1 MEIRILEADS
11 YRLRDEDPARRRG
24 IALRAIETLGDE
36 ATELDLCRRAIK
48 AIAEDAGIPFAMVYL
63 VSADRQSAQLAGA
76 AGLDEGTRW
85 TPRFVDFDRG
95 TGWPLEHVATTGES
109 ARLEQLATRFGPC
122 PRGVAGDARVAHVL
136 PVRGRAGE
144 PVRAILVVGAL
155 DEEPAAAAFLRAAA
169 DRISA
174 ALARSRLRA
183 AAPPRR
189 GFAQPVLPGF

>member
-11 YRLRDEDPARRRG
+11 VRLRDEEPARRRG

-76 AGLDEGTRW
+76 AGIEEGTRW

-109 ARLEQLATRFGPC
+109 ARLEQLETRFGAC
-122 PRGVAGDARVAHVL
+122 PRGVDGDARVAHVL

-144 PVRAILVVGAL
+144 PVRAILVVGARE
-155 DEEPAAAAFLRAAA
+155 EEPAAAAFLRAAA
-169 DRISA
+169 ERIAA
-174 ALARSRLRA
+174 ALSRSRLRA
-183 AAPPRR
+183 EGLPRR
-189 GFAQPVLPGF
+189 GSVQPVLPGF